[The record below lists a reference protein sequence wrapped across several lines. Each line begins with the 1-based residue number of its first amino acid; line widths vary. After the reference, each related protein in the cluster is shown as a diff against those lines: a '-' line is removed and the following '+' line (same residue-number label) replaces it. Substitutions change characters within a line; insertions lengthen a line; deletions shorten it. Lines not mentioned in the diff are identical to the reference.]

1 MNDHT
6 MEQALTSIETRVKNL
21 EEAQLELNRT
31 GTELRVV
38 LGGDLTGKPGVLQN
52 QVRMINA
59 LFDEKE
65 GIVPRLTAMERR
77 ELERMGWLKG
87 VYFAWCILGAII
99 GYLIS
104 HFIIK

>member
-1 MNDHT
+1 MNDT
-6 MEQALTSIETRVKNL
+6 YMEQALKAVETRVV
-21 EEAQLELNRT
+21 QLEDALSGER
-31 GTELRVV
+31 
-38 LGGDLTGKPGVLQN
+38 LTGKPGVLQN

-65 GIVPRLTAMERR
+65 GVVPRLTQMERR

-87 VYFAWCILGAII
+87 AYFVWCILGVVI
-99 GYLIS
+99 GYLVS